1 MQREISLET
10 STRAR
15 ERPCNSISRCKNDEW
30 MIGRVKLHSTVP
42 TQANSFG
49 LVVAKRRTLTTN
61 HVFFAI
67 CDSSF
72 FSICIALVCGNRFWT
87 FCTGNI
93 YPKRHIFQGT
103 DMDLETIQFSEWL
116 TFKKQFFSFF
126 KKQRYLFI
134 IETSFLYVQF
144 VQTLISSTSSIDI
157 NILIIWLNP

>member
-49 LVVAKRRTLTTN
+49 LVVAKRRTLTTY
-61 HVFFAI
+61 HIFFAI

-72 FSICIALVCGNRFWT
+72 FSILPLCVVIDFEHFVPETYILKDIFSKARTWIWKLSNFPNGWRLKSSSFPFSKSKDT
-87 FCTGNI
+87 FSLLKHLSCMYNL
-93 YPKRHIFQGT
+93 YRH
-103 DMDLETIQFSEWL
+103 
-116 TFKKQFFSFF
+116 
-126 KKQRYLFI
+126 LFP
-134 IETSFLYVQF
+134 LPHQ
-144 VQTLISSTSSIDI
+144 LISIY
-157 NILIIWLNP
+157 W

>member
-1 MQREISLET
+1 MQREISQET

-42 TQANSFG
+42 TQTNSFG
-49 LVVAKRRTLTTN
+49 LVVAKRRTLTTY
-61 HVFFAI
+61 HIFFAI

-72 FSICIALVCGNRFWT
+72 FSICIALVCGYRFWT

-103 DMDLETIQFSEWL
+103 DMALDTIQFSEWL

-126 KKQRYLFI
+126 KSRDTFSLLKHLSCMYNLYIHLFSLPHQL
-134 IETSFLYVQF
+134 TSNNWWY
-144 VQTLISSTSSIDI
+144 D
-157 NILIIWLNP
+157 